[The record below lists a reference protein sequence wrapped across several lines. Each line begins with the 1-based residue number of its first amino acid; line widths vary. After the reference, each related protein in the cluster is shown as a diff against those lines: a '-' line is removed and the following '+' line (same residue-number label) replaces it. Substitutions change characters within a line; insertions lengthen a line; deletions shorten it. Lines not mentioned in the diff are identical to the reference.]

1 VHTRS
6 PRLGYALAA
15 TAAALWGLNG
25 SFSRLLLDD
34 GLPAAR
40 LAEMRAVI
48 TAVVLFAILAALR
61 PRLLKVERADLPRF
75 ALLGIA
81 GLALNNA
88 LYFVSIHLL
97 QVGVAL
103 TVEYLAPL
111 WILLWLRFAHGR
123 RMPSGLWA
131 AALVSLAGC
140 FLVVKAYAPGSLDV
154 AGLLAAIG
162 AGIAYAFYIF
172 SSEQAGHRHEAPTT
186 VLYGFLFASLFWAVA
201 QPVWSFPFH
210 SLHSTRNVALAL
222 YVGLLGTLVPFA
234 CMIAAVR
241 HVPAARAAVV
251 ATLEPVLAAAFAWPI
266 LGQALSGPQLAGG
279 VLVVAAVVWIQLRA
293 PAGETENAPAYH

>member
-1 VHTRS
+1 MHTRS

-48 TAVVLFAILAALR
+48 TAVVLLVLVSVFR
-61 PRLLKVERADLPRF
+61 PRLLRVTRADLPRL
-75 ALLGIA
+75 AVLGIA
-81 GLALNNA
+81 GIALNSI
-88 LYFVSIHLL
+88 LYFVAIDLL

-103 TVEYLAPL
+103 TLQYLAPL
-111 WILLWLRFAHGR
+111 WILLWLRFVHGR
-123 RMPSGLWA
+123 RMPSGVWV
-131 AALVSLAGC
+131 AALISLCGC
-140 FLVVKAYAPGSLDV
+140 VLVVRAYDPGSLD
-154 AGLLAAIG
+154 AGGILAAIG
-162 AGIAYAFYIF
+162 AGLAYAGYIF
-172 SSEQAGHRHEAPTT
+172 SSERSGHRHEAATT
-186 VLYGFLFASLFWAVA
+186 VLYAFLFASLLWVLI
-201 QPVWSFPFH
+201 QPVWTFPFH
-210 SLHSTRNVALAL
+210 TLDSARNVALAL

-266 LGQALSGPQLAGG
+266 LGQALSPAQVAGG
-279 VLVVAAVVWIQLRA
+279 CLVVAAVVWIQLRA
-293 PAGETENAPAYH
+293 PVSETENAPAYG

>member
-1 VHTRS
+1 MHTRS

-15 TAAALWGLNG
+15 TAAILWGLNG
-25 SFSRLLLDD
+25 AFSRLLLDD

-48 TAVVLFAILAALR
+48 TFVVLLAILLAVR
-61 PRLLKVERADLPRF
+61 PRLLRVARADLPRF

-103 TVEYLAPL
+103 TVEYLSPI

-123 RMPSGLWA
+123 RMPSGVWV
-131 AALVSLAGC
+131 AALVSLSGC

-154 AGLLAAIG
+154 AGLLAAVG

-172 SSEQAGHRHEAPTT
+172 SSEQSGHRYEAPTT
-186 VLYGFLFASLFWAVA
+186 VLYGFLFASLFWVIV
-201 QPVWSFPFH
+201 QPVWTFPFH
-210 SLHSTRNVALAL
+210 TLHSTRNIGLAL

-251 ATLEPVLAAAFAWPI
+251 ATLEPVLAAAFAWPV
-266 LGQALSGPQLAGG
+266 LGQALSAPQIAGG
-279 VLVVAAVVWIQLRA
+279 ALVVAAVVWIQLRA
-293 PAGETENAPAYH
+293 PASETENAPAYH